1 MYPERPAAI
10 TSGCRRSVKHPTGPF
25 CTRVL
30 WGFAPFP
37 CVFAAD
43 STVSDVPTEN
53 LGPLPRYIGK
63 PELPEHGWERIK
75 ELFDRDEMQTYS
87 EEVTNIVK
95 SAVMAAAVGMMY
107 GGLPAA
113 RAARERFIQQSQA
126 EVFRHRVEAVRS
138 AHNAAIRGFIR
149 YGWRWSWR
157 VAAFVTL
164 FNSMSTGL
172 SVYRDKYVLS
182 HYCAAG
188 VAVCVLKLSTYESW
202 LLECLTYFSVL
213 TAPCSIPAGVL
224 MMAMQK
230 AAGETL
236 RERKRREQR
245 EMYELKLA
253 EWNARLHVTEGFIG
267 EMDSK
272 IEENSTE
279 SDLETIEELLN
290 LPRNQE
296 LPGDS
301 GKK

>member
-1 MYPERPAAI
+1 MHDVSRKPAAI

-182 HYCAAG
+182 HYSAAG
-188 VAVCVLKLSTYESW
+188 AITGGLFRVNLGLGGMLAGTAIGAVLG
-202 LLECLTYFSVL
+202 
-213 TAPCSIPAGVL
+213 IPAGVL

-253 EWNARLHVTEGFIG
+253 EWSARLHVTEGLIG

>member
-1 MYPERPAAI
+1 MMYPERPAAI

-182 HYCAAG
+182 HYSAAG
-188 VAVCVLKLSTYESW
+188 AITGGLFRVNLGLGGMLAGTAIGAVLG
-202 LLECLTYFSVL
+202 
-213 TAPCSIPAGVL
+213 IPAGVL

-253 EWNARLHVTEGFIG
+253 EWSARLHVTEGLID

>member
-1 MYPERPAAI
+1 MMYPERTAAI
-10 TSGCRRSVKHPTGPF
+10 KSGCQRSVKHPTGPF

-182 HYCAAG
+182 HYSAAG
-188 VAVCVLKLSTYESW
+188 AITGGLFRVNLGLGGMLAGTAIGAVLG
-202 LLECLTYFSVL
+202 
-213 TAPCSIPAGVL
+213 IPAGVL

-253 EWNARLHVTEGFIG
+253 EWSARLHVTEGLID

>member
-1 MYPERPAAI
+1 MMYPERPAAI

-95 SAVMAAAVGMMY
+95 LELSQ
-107 GGLPAA
+107 
-113 RAARERFIQQSQA
+113 AARERFIQQSQA

-182 HYCAAG
+182 HYSAAG
-188 VAVCVLKLSTYESW
+188 AITGGLFRVNLGLGGMLAGTAIGAVLG
-202 LLECLTYFSVL
+202 
-213 TAPCSIPAGVL
+213 IPAGVL

-253 EWNARLHVTEGFIG
+253 EWSARLHVTEGLID

>member
-1 MYPERPAAI
+1 MMYPERPAAI

-188 VAVCVLKLSTYESW
+188 AITGGLFRVNLGLGGMLAGTAIGAVLG
-202 LLECLTYFSVL
+202 
-213 TAPCSIPAGVL
+213 IPAGVL

-253 EWNARLHVTEGFIG
+253 EWSARLHVTEGLID